1 MRNMKKGI
9 AGMKY
14 ILLAVLLLFIAGIS
28 GSGGISNADLER
40 VAKKVADGTGA
51 ENLSPADNRMV
62 KRLYGLNVNDY
73 EGVALYV
80 SDSNM
85 EVEEILVVKLKDV
98 SQSESVETAD
108 SAIEGRLRRQLESF
122 EGYGPE
128 QCRLLND
135 HVLDIRGNYILFA
148 VDKKAKTADRVF
160 RENL

>member
-1 MRNMKKGI
+1 MKNMKKGI
-9 AGMKY
+9 VGMKY
-14 ILLAVLLLFIAGIS
+14 ILLAVLLLFIVGIS

-98 SQSESVETAD
+98 SQSESVETA
-108 SAIEGRLRRQLESF
+108 IEGRLRRQLESF